1 MNFELVKYFFLWVY
15 PYFLVEIIVCE
26 ALFVFRC
33 KRKPLFIVRL
43 VTGLALC
50 CAFTFLITCVQF
62 CLADSVIVNTT
73 AYILMFAFTLV
84 ILKVCFNEPFKI
96 LLLCGVAAYAVQN
109 LGYRLYTLFE
119 ITGVVWKFATAIG
132 SYELAGSIL
141 TILIFIV
148 TDVFVY
154 VVFVRKMNAKG
165 LESVYSPNVLLLS
178 AFTLFVTVILC
189 SFTNIWWWQHFYL
202 SVINYCFT
210 VLCNL
215 FILVI
220 LSGMTERGALKA
232 DLQIVRQL
240 WEQDKRQ
247 YEISKETIELINIKC
262 HDLKHKLRELRLADG
277 AIDKDELKEFEN
289 AIAIYDGRVHTGSAP
304 LDVLLTEKSFT
315 CGNSG
320 IKLECL
326 VDGAAL
332 SFMSEYDLYSLFGN
346 ILSNAIEAVQNIK
359 EEQNRVINLTASVRF
374 GAVMINCVNYY
385 DGEIKIVGGLPQTN
399 KADKEQHG
407 FGMKSMRL
415 LVKKYGGELN
425 FRCGGGVFNLT
436 AMLPAPKNSD
446 GKKAA

>member
-1 MNFELVKYFFLWVY
+1 MNFELVKYFFLRIY
-15 PYFLVEIIVCE
+15 PYFLVEIILCE

-33 KRKPLFIVRL
+33 RRKPLFILRL
-43 VTGLALC
+43 ATGLVLLY
-50 CAFTFLITCVQF
+50 AFTFLITCVQF
-62 CLADSVIVNTT
+62 CLPDNVFVNTT
-73 AYILMFAFTLV
+73 VYILMFVFTLV

-109 LGYRLYTLFE
+109 LGYRLYTLCE
-119 ITGVVWKFATAIG
+119 ITGVVWKFAEAIDN
-132 SYELAGSIL
+132 YELAALIL
-141 TILIFIV
+141 TALLYLV
-148 TDVFVY
+148 TIAFVY

-178 AFTLFVTVILC
+178 VFTLLVTVIFC
-189 SFTNIWWWQHFYL
+189 SFTNLWWWQHFYL
-202 SVINYCFT
+202 SIVNYCFA

-262 HDLKHKLRELRLADG
+262 HDLKHKLREMRLADG

-289 AIAIYDGRVHTGSAP
+289 AIAIYDGRVRTGSAP

-315 CGNSG
+315 CSNSG
-320 IKLECL
+320 IKLECM

-346 ILSNAIEAVQNIK
+346 ILSNAIEAVQKVK
-359 EEQNRVINLTASVRF
+359 EKQNRVINLTASVCF

-385 DGEIKIVGGLPQTN
+385 DGEIKVVGGIPQTS
-399 KADKEQHG
+399 KADKGQHG
-407 FGMKSMRL
+407 FGIKSMRL
-415 LVKKYGGELN
+415 LVKKYGGEIN
-425 FRCGGGVFNLT
+425 FRYGDGVFNLT
-436 AMLPAPKNSD
+436 AMLPVPENSD
-446 GKKAA
+446 ENKAA